1 MSVLQAEH
9 HREQSDND
17 ELEVKNMKSSPDKT
31 TVVNLNS
38 RLLDNDYAKKTE
50 LQASPS
56 KQNKRSKTSYQTY
69 NKRQSESGKS
79 RR

>member
-17 ELEVKNMKSSPDKT
+17 ELVVKNMMSSPDKT

-38 RLLDNDYAKKTE
+38 RLLDNDYAKK
-50 LQASPS
+50 
-56 KQNKRSKTSYQTY
+56 
-69 NKRQSESGKS
+69 
-79 RR
+79 